1 MAGRHLINTQRFDL
15 RIGRDADVVSLQR
28 EMSRLSAE
36 PLNAALEK
44 LFDRL
49 APAHQ
54 VIRLDRIELEMGSI
68 TRGRLLSGEF
78 IEEIVGRVEDA
89 IAKAFRDL
97 SSNVA
102 VQATGLAWLDAW
114 LYFLENGWLPP
125 YSPAP
130 ESPSEWH
137 RQVLQTV
144 PMSPALARLQELL
157 RRKPAA
163 LERLVLQHEETFLQ
177 ELVAVLTGCEQSHL
191 SEDIRQLAREVL
203 IAAQASAQKALAS
216 KNEGSI
222 DDIVNGLIRLLP
234 RVSPE
239 FASDTTRQ
247 ALVRERLLQRFGA
260 GTTVTAKDLS
270 EWLTQAG
277 FWQIILNEA
286 SISTASQEIAV
297 RLAEAMPPQMAAGG
311 TAVAGTLPASSEQAE
326 FLQRRLERT
335 IWHAVLRDVIE
346 QGARANATALLA
358 RALQSPSVRHWQ
370 LFLRA
375 ALERET
381 EKHEQFSRIAEG
393 IETSFRSSAPARE
406 REKPAGEMETASPV
420 SQERIDS
427 DPRRV
432 ETKPDPKPPERGDLF
447 YLFNAGVVLL
457 HPFMPRLFRKLELA
471 DERAFKDDAS
481 RDMAS
486 LLIHHLAT
494 GETRAPEYALVLP
507 KLLCGIPMDGPLDY
521 SLRVRAE
528 AQTEARNLLQSAIEH
543 WAALGAS
550 SPELLQNEF
559 LRRAGKLDRRE
570 SGWFLQVE
578 RKPFDVLLTRLPWG
592 IGMVKLPWMDE
603 VLRVEWG

>member
-15 RIGRDADVVSLQR
+15 RIGRHVDVVSLQR

-36 PLNAALEK
+36 PLSGALEK

-49 APAHQ
+49 APPHQ
-54 VIRLDRIELEMGSI
+54 VIRLDRIELEMGNIS
-68 TRGRLLSGEF
+68 RGRLLSDEF
-78 IEEIVGRVEDA
+78 IEEIVARVEDA
-89 IAKAFRDL
+89 IADAFRDL

-102 VQATGLAWLDAW
+102 VQNVGLAWLDAW
-114 LYFLENGWLPP
+114 LDFLENGCLPP
-125 YSPAP
+125 HSLAP
-130 ESPSEWH
+130 KSATEWH
-137 RQVLQTV
+137 RQVLQTIPV
-144 PMSPALARLQELL
+144 APVLARLQELL

-163 LERLVLQHEETFLQ
+163 LERLVLQHEEAFL
-177 ELVAVLTGCEQSHL
+177 EALVAVLTGCEQTHL
-191 SEDIRQLAREVL
+191 SEDIRRLAREVL
-203 IAAQASAQKALAS
+203 VAAQASAQQALAS
-216 KNEGSI
+216 KNEASTE
-222 DDIVNGLIRLLP
+222 DIVYALIQLLP
-234 RVSPE
+234 RVVPE

-247 ALVRERLLQRFGA
+247 SLVRERLLQRFGA
-260 GTTVTAKDLS
+260 GTTVTAQDLS

-277 FWQIILNEA
+277 FWQPIL
-286 SISTASQEIAV
+286 SDVPLSMASQEIAA
-297 RLAEAMPPQMAAGG
+297 RLAEAMPPQNEAREA
-311 TAVAGTLPASSEQAE
+311 AVAGAPPASGAQAE
-326 FLQRRLERT
+326 VLQRRLERT

-346 QGARANATALLA
+346 QGARANATALLG

-370 LFLRA
+370 LFLQA
-375 ALERET
+375 ALARET
-381 EKHEQFSRIAEG
+381 DKNEQFSRIAEA
-393 IETSFRSSAPARE
+393 IETSLRSSAPARE
-406 REKPAGEMETASPV
+406 QEKPAGEMETASPV
-420 SQERIDS
+420 SRERIDS
-427 DPRRV
+427 DTRRLQ
-432 ETKPDPKPPERGDLF
+432 TKPDPKPPERGDLF

-457 HPFMPRLFRKLELA
+457 HPFLPRLLRKLELA

-507 KLLCGIPMDGPLDY
+507 KLLCDIPMDRPLDY

-528 AQTEARNLLQSAIEH
+528 AQVEARNLLRSTIEH

-570 SGWFLQVE
+570 SGWLLQVE